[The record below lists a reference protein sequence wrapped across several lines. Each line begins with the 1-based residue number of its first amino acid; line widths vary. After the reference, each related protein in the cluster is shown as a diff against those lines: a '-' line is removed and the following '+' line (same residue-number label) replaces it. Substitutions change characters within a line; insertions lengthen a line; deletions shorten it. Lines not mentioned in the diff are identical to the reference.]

1 MCTQTHVHRPTN
13 MHMHTHAHK
22 KKRKFIVESHSQF
35 VPAILAHKKLRQE
48 DYCQFK
54 PSLGYTV
61 STKSMR
67 R

>member
-1 MCTQTHVHRPTN
+1 
-13 MHMHTHAHK
+13 MHTHAHK